1 LTGGGLAKRYAKALL
16 EAAAEAGTL
25 ERVAADLETLGPHVA
40 RKEVAGFFANPAV
53 PRARKEAALTAVA
66 ERVAATPLSVS
77 LLRLLV
83 ARERVGLLPDI
94 ARLFRD
100 LVDERTGR
108 VRAEVTAAVP
118 LPAASAEAL
127 AARLSAATGR
137 EVRLTTRVD
146 PGVLGGLVA
155 RVGSI
160 IYDASLRAQLRRMRE
175 ALSKG

>member
-1 LTGGGLAKRYAKALL
+1 MAKRYAKALL
-16 EAAAEAGTL
+16 EAAAEAGAL
-25 ERVAADLETLGPHVA
+25 EQVAADLETLGPHVA

-66 ERVAATPLSVS
+66 ERAAASWISVN
-77 LLRLLV
+77 LLRLLL
-83 ARERVGLLPDI
+83 ARGRVGLLPDI

-100 LVDERTGR
+100 LADERTGR

-137 EVRLTTRVD
+137 
-146 PGVLGGLVA
+146 
-155 RVGSI
+155 
-160 IYDASLRAQLRRMRE
+160 
-175 ALSKG
+175 

>member
-1 LTGGGLAKRYAKALL
+1 MTGGGLAKRYAKALL

-108 VRAEVTAAVP
+108 VRAEVTAAVS
-118 LPAASAEAL
+118 LPAASVEAL

-137 EVRLTTRVD
+137 EVHLTPRVD
-146 PGVLGGLVA
+146 PAVLGGLVA
-155 RVGSI
+155 RVGSTV
-160 IYDASLRAQLRRMRE
+160 YDASLRTQLRRMRE

>member
-1 LTGGGLAKRYAKALL
+1 MAKRYAKALL
-16 EAAAEAGTL
+16 EAAAEAGAL
-25 ERVAADLETLGPHVA
+25 EQVAADLEVLSPHFA
-40 RKEVAGFFANPAV
+40 GKEVAGFFANPAV
-53 PRARKEAALTAVA
+53 PRARKEAALTVAA
-66 ERVAATPLSVS
+66 ERASASPLSVS

-118 LPAASAEAL
+118 LPAVSVEAL

-137 EVRLTTRVD
+137 QVHLTARVD
-146 PGVLGGLVA
+146 PTVLGGLVA
-155 RVGSI
+155 RVGSTV
-160 IYDASLRAQLRRMRE
+160 YDASLKTHLRRMRE
-175 ALSKG
+175 ALIKG